1 MAIKLTTNQ
10 LSCLLSQLQIL
21 KNVNFINILEIP
33 LTTTTLPT
41 GNFPLKTE
49 QAAPEY
55 QGGLFY
61 IRLEQVSV

>member
-1 MAIKLTTNQ
+1 MLILLTSPKSS
-10 LSCLLSQLQIL
+10 L
-21 KNVNFINILEIP
+21 P
-33 LTTTTLPT
+33 DTTLPAR
-41 GNFPLKTE
+41 NFPLETE